1 MKPVEAANKEVAK
14 ALLND
19 LEDIQWTAINE
30 TFFDQIEL
38 VEKKYLKNNLLD
50 VNTVSALRDFFKY
63 FKDIWVQSG
72 ENKWYEGSAPHRSN
86 HNQGIEAVNK
96 AIKQSQTFRC
106 KLQE

>member
-63 FKDIWVQSG
+63 FKDIYGSIQMKISG
-72 ENKWYEGSAPHRSN
+72 MRDQRHTEVT
-86 HNQGIEAVNK
+86 ITK
-96 AIKQSQTFRC
+96 A
-106 KLQE
+106 

>member
-38 VEKKYLKNNLLD
+38 VEKKYLQNNLLD
-50 VNTVSALRDFFKY
+50 VNTVSALVLEISSSILKRY
-63 FKDIWVQSG
+63 
-72 ENKWYEGSAPHRSN
+72 GSTRVK
-86 HNQGIEAVNK
+86 I
-96 AIKQSQTFRC
+96 SQVV
-106 KLQE
+106 